1 MKNISPFA
9 IGISIILIIGLI
21 MQIPFNQILTEDYF
35 SSFQIE
41 YIALTLKMS
50 MIFVVSLIGIKK
62 FQVRSLS
69 GLSFNYKWTSK
80 LLNVIPAYL
89 FLIGISS
96 FMGKN
101 LTVIQIP
108 NLFLLL
114 LACLSVGFAE
124 EFMFRGLLQSL
135 FIQKYISK
143 KNSLFFMVLY
153 PAIFFGV
160 SHLLNL
166 MVNPNIPQVIVQAVY
181 AVFIGFFFGVLLL
194 KTNKLIPI
202 AITHGLIN
210 FFFLFN
216 SLPSMNNSVEI
227 ETEPQIQASFVEQIL
242 GYAIPL
248 LMFVPLFIIG
258 IIILKKIKKEQ
269 IQKKIDK

>member
-1 MKNISPFA
+1 MKNTSPFA

-143 KNSLFFMVLY
+143 KNSLFFIVLY

-166 MVNPNIPQVIVQAVY
+166 TVNPNIPQVLVQAVY